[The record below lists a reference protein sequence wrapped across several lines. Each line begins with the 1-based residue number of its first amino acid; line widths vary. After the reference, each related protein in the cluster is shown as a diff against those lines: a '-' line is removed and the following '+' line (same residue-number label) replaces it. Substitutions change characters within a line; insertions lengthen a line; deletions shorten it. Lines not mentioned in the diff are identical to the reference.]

1 MAIDLRLRRLAASLV
16 LAFVAVPAGAANLV
30 VNGSFE
36 TNGGVG
42 YLDYNTTATGWT
54 NAGATDGRPNAFN
67 FIIDAN
73 ADKDPGGGFNS
84 ELGTIWVWG
93 PQYTPAPSNNGF
105 QGSGVGTY
113 FLGGDGAYAS
123 GWVSQQI
130 SGLTVG
136 SQYELSFL
144 WAAAQ
149 FTDVTDKA
157 FDAGW
162 KIQFGSDIVHR
173 HGACGESGIRPLA
186 VLQPGVHRLE
196 HRPDAVVPRHRRS
209 GGRPPFLPVGRR
221 QPPAHRRPSVGR
233 AGDRSCGRG
242 VGPGPGGRMP
252 GLDRSPAATDD
263 RRLTDQGTTGPA
275 AGAGRGLARSG
286 RGPVRATG
294 GTGRGG
300 DRWKRFS
307 STRCGSWSGS

>member
-36 TNGGVG
+36 TNSGVG
-42 YLDYNTTATGWT
+42 YLDNNTTATGWT

-73 ADKDPGGGFNS
+73 ADKNPGGGFNS

-93 PQYTPAPSNNGF
+93 PQYTPDPSNNGF

-162 KIQFGSDIVHR
+162 KIQFGSDIVDTDT
-173 HGACGESGIRPLA
+173 
-186 VLQPGVHRLE
+186 VHVASRGFA
-196 HRPDAVVPRHRRS
+196 PWRS
-209 GGRPPFLPVGRR
+209 FSRVFTASNIVQTLSFL
-221 QPPAHRRPSVGR
+221 
-233 AGDRSCGRG
+233 
-242 VGPGPGGRMP
+242 
-252 GLDRSPAATDD
+252 
-263 RRLTDQGTTGPA
+263 
-275 AGAGRGLARSG
+275 
-286 RGPVRATG
+286 ATG
-294 GTGRGG
+294 GPAGVPPFSLLDGVSLQPTGGPPSAIPEIDPAGG
-300 DRWKRFS
+300 ASVLALVGGCLAWIEARRRR
-307 STRCGSWSGS
+307 TIGG